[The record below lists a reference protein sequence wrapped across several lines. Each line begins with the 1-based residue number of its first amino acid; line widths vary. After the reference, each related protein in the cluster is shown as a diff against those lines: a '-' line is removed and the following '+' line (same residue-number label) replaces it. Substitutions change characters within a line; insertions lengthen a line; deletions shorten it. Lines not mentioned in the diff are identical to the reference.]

1 MQVFVDCDPGIDD
14 ALALAYLAAQPEVR
28 LVGVGTVYGNNAVD
42 VTTNNALRLLELYGL
57 QDVPVAAGAGR
68 PLVQPPHLAKGVHGG
83 NGLGDVSTP
92 EPQGVPVAESAAELL
107 VRSARSAPGELDVL
121 ALGPL
126 TNLAVALSLEPELPR
141 LVRRL
146 VVMGGAVQAPG
157 NVTPWAEANINND
170 PEAAETVLG
179 AGFDLTLVALDVTMR
194 TLADAVWLDELAAV
208 PGERAAVSARFL
220 DFYAGWYGRV
230 LGERACAMH
239 DPLAAAILVDP
250 ALVTSSVDVPVRVEL
265 RGQYTRGLT
274 VADLRG
280 WPADETDGRPA
291 VTLATEVNSAE
302 FLKRMLN
309 ALR

>member
-42 VTTNNALRLLELYGL
+42 VTTDNALRLLELYGAR
-57 QDVPVAAGAGR
+57 DVPVAAGAGR
-68 PLVQPPHLAKGVHGG
+68 PLVQPPSLAESVHGR
-83 NGLGDVSTP
+83 NGLGDVVTP
-92 EPQGVPVAESAAELL
+92 GPQGTAVAESAAELL
-107 VRSARSAPGELDVL
+107 VRLVRSAPGEIDVL

-126 TNLAVALSLEPELPR
+126 TNLALALGLEPELPR

-146 VVMGGAVQAPG
+146 VVMGGAVQVPG
-157 NVTPWAEANINND
+157 NVTPWAEANVSND
-170 PEAAETVLG
+170 PEAAEVVLG

-194 TLADAVWLDELAAV
+194 TLADAAWLDELAAV
-208 PGERAAVSARFL
+208 PGERAAMSARFL
-220 DFYAGWYGRV
+220 DFYTGWYSRA

-250 ALVTSSVDVPVRVEL
+250 ALVTESAEVPVRVEL
-265 RGQYTRGLT
+265 RGEYTRGLT
-274 VADLRG
+274 VADLRR
-280 WPADETDGRPA
+280 WSPDSDSRPA